1 MSEHIQKIAWEIMQ
15 KMNERRA
22 AAAEKPHL
30 YNIQGSRKFI
40 TPLLKKFRILRSKLF
55 QMIVEHLVI
64 YPTPTNLDYSWSFG
78 ALSGLC
84 LVIQIISG
92 ILLAM
97 HYTANAVM
105 AFESVEHIMRDVNN
119 GWLLRYIHANGA
131 SMFFI
136 VVYIHIGRAL
146 YHSSYLFPREPVWIS
161 GVVIFLLMMAT
172 AFLGYVL
179 PWGQMS
185 LWGATVITN
194 LFTAIPGVG
203 QSIAT
208 WIWGG
213 FSINSTTLTRFF
225 TLHFFLPFIIL
236 AFSLI
241 HIAFLHFKGSNNP
254 VGTTSYDWT
263 TFHPYFT
270 SKDGFS
276 FLSFLFIFSFFVFYY
291 PNSLGHPDNY
301 IPANPMVTP
310 EHIVPEWYFLPFYA
324 ILRSI
329 PNKLGGVACMV
340 GALLVLFVLPRVFAF
355 YRLNF
360 AYFVQRVDTSRY
372 NPIMDWSWHLLLLDV
387 LLLGWVGSQLIE
399 YPFVEIG
406 QLATLY
412 YFSYFLIPGLVEY
425 FLLVKLDQRPTKF
438 F

>member
-1 MSEHIQKIAWEIMQ
+1 MQ
-15 KMNERRA
+15 NKSGI
-22 AAAEKPHL
+22 
-30 YNIQGSRKFI
+30 YSKFI
-40 TPLLKKFRILRSKLF
+40 KSNVSNCTKVPDKSQTSVSLEPRPIRSKRSK
-55 QMIVEHLVI
+55 MISEHLVF

-78 ALSGLC
+78 ALSGFC
-84 LVIQIISG
+84 LIVQIVTG
-92 ILLAM
+92 LLLAM
-97 HYTANAVM
+97 HYTANAAF
-105 AFESVEHIMRDVNN
+105 AFESVEHIMRDVHN
-119 GWLLRYIHANGA
+119 GWLLRYIHSNGA

-146 YHSSYLFPREPVWIS
+146 YHSSYLFPREPVWIT
-161 GVVIFLLMMAT
+161 GVIILLLMMAT

-194 LFTAIPGVG
+194 LFTALPYVG
-203 QSIAT
+203 KSLAT

-213 FSINSTTLTRFF
+213 FSINSTTITRFF
-225 TLHFFLPFIIL
+225 TLHFFLPFVIL
-236 AFSLI
+236 ALSI
-241 HIAFLHFKGSNNP
+241 VHILFLHETGSNNP
-254 VGTTSYDWT
+254 VGTTSHDWA

-276 FLSFLFIFSFFVFYY
+276 FLVFIYIFSIFVFYY
-291 PNSLGHPDNY
+291 PNILSHPDNY

-329 PNKLGGVACMV
+329 PNKLGGVLCMA
-340 GALLVLFVLPRVFAF
+340 GALLILFILPRVFEK

-360 AYFVQRVDTSRY
+360 TYFVQRIDTARY
-372 NPIMDWSWHLLLLDV
+372 NPIMDWSWHFLLLD
-387 LLLGWVGSQLIE
+387 LLVLGWVGSQLIE

-406 QLATLY
+406 QISTIY
-412 YFSYFLIPGLVEY
+412 YFAYFLIPGFIEY
-425 FLLVKLDQRPTKF
+425 IILVKFKPRSDETNQINGKRNF
-438 F
+438 